1 MRLPYDEKIGG
12 LTLRIMTQQAGP
24 FISSYNILPCMIDM
38 LSTAFDA
45 IWNVAEQH
53 PQLVDGRFR
62 CSENGLS
69 VSVWSKKAPLKGM
82 EYSDLVSLARMLLNF
97 QQVYRLPGI
106 TFVYLA
112 DGQITGTGKIEWNYA
127 AGANQSL
134 AQE

>member
-1 MRLPYDEKIGG
+1 
-12 LTLRIMTQQAGP
+12 
-24 FISSYNILPCMIDM
+24 MIDM

-53 PQLVDGRFR
+53 PQLVNGQFR

-112 DGQITGTGKIEWNYA
+112 DGQITGSGEIEWNYA